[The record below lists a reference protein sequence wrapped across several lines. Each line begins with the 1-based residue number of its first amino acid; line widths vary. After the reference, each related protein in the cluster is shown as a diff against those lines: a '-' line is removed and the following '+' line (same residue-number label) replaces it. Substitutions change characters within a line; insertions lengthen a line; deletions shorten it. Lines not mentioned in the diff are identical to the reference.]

1 MNDEIRKAIEL
12 DELSI
17 AIREQ
22 SEKLQAME
30 VELSKTQQQAER
42 AKRERRA
49 MTAKINSTW
58 THRNIVFTTTFFA
71 EMLKDHK
78 TMTKADQQISIYT
91 HTDEEVRDFARQCY
105 SDMKEDFLRYNTS
118 FYGKDFED
126 FFNLQVL
133 NWRSRHKK

>member
-42 AKRERRA
+42 IRRERRA
-49 MTAKINSTW
+49 LTAKINKTW
-58 THRNIVFTTTFFA
+58 THRCIVFATTFFA
-71 EMLKDHK
+71 EMLKDYK
-78 TMTKADQQISIYT
+78 TMDKADLQNSIFAR
-91 HTDEEVRDFARQCY
+91 TDDEVRDFAKQCY
-105 SDMKEDFLRYNTS
+105 SDFREDFMRYNS
-118 FYGKDFED
+118 AVYGKDFE
-126 FFNLQVL
+126 FFLSLQIA

>member
-1 MNDEIRKAIEL
+1 MKDEISKAIEL
-12 DELSI
+12 DELSL

-22 SEKLQAME
+22 DEKLKKME

-42 AKRERRA
+42 IRRERRA
-49 MTAKINSTW
+49 LTAKVGKTW
-58 THRNIVFTTTFFA
+58 THRCIIFATTYFA
-71 EMLKDHK
+71 EMLQDYK
-78 TMTKADQQISIYT
+78 TVKKEDLQNSLFA

-105 SDMKEDFLRYNTS
+105 SDFREDFMRYNS
-118 FYGKDFED
+118 AVYGKDFEE